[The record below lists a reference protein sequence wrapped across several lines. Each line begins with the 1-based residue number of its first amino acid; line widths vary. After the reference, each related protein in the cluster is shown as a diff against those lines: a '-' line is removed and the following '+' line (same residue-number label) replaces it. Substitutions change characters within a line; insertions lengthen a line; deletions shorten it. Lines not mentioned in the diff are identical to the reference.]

1 MKQKVHW
8 PFENA
13 LKNYFITS
21 ILNTK
26 FHTAVNGEDW
36 QKRSREARSQGLWLD
51 GSTLRKSL
59 CSRTDETSK
68 LKIKI
73 SYFPTKFQG
82 KILATSKT
90 KAKVISILL
99 LVLITKDDYSQCLA
113 LHNVPQISV

>member
-8 PFENA
+8 PSENT
-13 LKNYFITS
+13 LKKYFTTS

-26 FHTAVNGEDW
+26 FHMAVNGKDW
-36 QKRSREARSQGLWLD
+36 QKRSREARYQGLWLD

-59 CSRTDETSK
+59 CSRTDETNK
-68 LKIKI
+68 PKIQI

-99 LVLITKDDYSQCLA
+99 LVLLTKGDYSQCLP
-113 LHNVPQISV
+113 LHNVRQISV